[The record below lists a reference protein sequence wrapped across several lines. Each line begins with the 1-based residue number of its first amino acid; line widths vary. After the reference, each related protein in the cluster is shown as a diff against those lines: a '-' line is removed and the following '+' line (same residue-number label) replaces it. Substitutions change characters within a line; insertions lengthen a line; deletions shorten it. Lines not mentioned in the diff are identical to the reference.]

1 MKLKEI
7 KLSIL
12 AILLMIVSC
21 GTVVAQ
27 TSETINGITYELIND
42 NEAIVKSF
50 GTLKD
55 AVIPSTIKKDE
66 KTYNIIGVCV
76 NSPSSYPDNS
86 TLVSVTF
93 GENIN
98 YVGNYSFMNFKS
110 LKKVKLNDGL
120 VNINDNAFNSCTSL
134 QSIVIPSNVTSIGQ
148 SAFYNSGIKTI
159 YCNADAENAPNLGDD
174 AFPSGSVIFVKD
186 INKYKNGDNNWNNFE
201 FNTISAAA
209 IHKESTE
216 PTYYTTFS
224 NQFSDTELTSDDA
237 TIELEL
243 YNVKVDDGKLVLT
256 KRGDNQ
262 VAKGEGV
269 LVKATSNKATSNTT
283 INVKYLDTTKEK
295 ASENQLVAMPAI
307 GDVVKATNGKRIYRL
322 TYKNNSAKTDLGFYL
337 ASVGETKDG
346 SVVNCVAGKAY
357 LEVPSET
364 SYSKGF
370 GIDNA
375 ETTSVDSM
383 PIESE
388 ENTIIYNLNGQAV
401 SNPSKGIYIKNNKK
415 FVVK

>member
-27 TSETINGITYELIND
+27 TSETINDITYELNDDD

-55 AVIPSTIKKDE
+55 AVIPSTITKDK
-66 KTYNIIGVCV
+66 KTYKIIGVFV

-110 LKKVKLNDGL
+110 LKKVELNDGL
-120 VNINDNAFNSCTSL
+120 VDIYNNAFNFCTSL

-148 SAFYNSGIKTI
+148 SVFYNSGIKTI
-159 YCNADAENAPNLGDD
+159 YCNADAEDAPTLGNN
-174 AFPSGSVIFVKD
+174 AFPSGSVIFVKN
-186 INKYKNGDNNWNNFE
+186 INDNWKNFK

-256 KRGDNQ
+256 MRGDNQ

-269 LVKATSNKATSNTT
+269 LVKAKSNTT
-283 INVKYLDTTKEK
+283 INVKYLNTTKEK

-322 TYKNNSAKTDLGFYL
+322 TYKDNSAKTDLGFYL

>member
-27 TSETINGITYELIND
+27 TSETINDITYELNDDD

-55 AVIPSTIKKDE
+55 AVIPSTITKDK
-66 KTYNIIGVCV
+66 KTYKIIGVFV

-110 LKKVKLNDGL
+110 LKKVELNDGL
-120 VNINDNAFNSCTSL
+120 ENINDNAFNSCTSL
-134 QSIVIPSNVTSIGQ
+134 QSIVIPSTVTSIGQ
-148 SAFYNSGIKTI
+148 SVFYNSGIKTI
-159 YCNADAENAPNLGDD
+159 YCNAENAPILGND

-186 INKYKNGDNNWNNFE
+186 IIKYKNEDNCNWKNFT

-209 IHKESTE
+209 IHEESTKS
-216 PTYYTTFS
+216 TYYTTFS
-224 NQFSDTELTSDDA
+224 NQFSDTELTSDA
-237 TIELEL
+237 TIEL

-269 LVKATSNKATSNTT
+269 LVKATSNTT

>member
-55 AVIPSTIKKDE
+55 AVIPPTITKDE
-66 KTYNIIGVCV
+66 KTYKIIGVFV

-110 LKKVKLNDGL
+110 LKKVELNDGL
-120 VNINDNAFNSCTSL
+120 ENINDNAFNSCTSL

-148 SAFYNSGIKTI
+148 SAFFNSGIKTI
-159 YCNADAENAPNLGDD
+159 YCNAENVPNLGDG
-174 AFPSGSVIFVKD
+174 AFPSGSVIFVKN
-186 INKYKNGDNNWNNFE
+186 INDNWKNFK

-224 NQFSDTELTSDDA
+224 NQFSDTELTSDA
-237 TIELEL
+237 KIEL

-269 LVKATSNKATSNTT
+269 LVKATSNTT

-322 TYKNNSAKTDLGFYL
+322 TYKDNSKKTDLGFYL

>member
-55 AVIPSTIKKDE
+55 AVIPPMITKDE
-66 KTYNIIGVCV
+66 KTYKIIGVNV

-98 YVGNYSFMNFKS
+98 YVGEYSFMNFKS
-110 LKKVKLNDGL
+110 LKKVELNDGL
-120 VNINDNAFNSCTSL
+120 VDIYNNAFNFCTSL

-148 SAFYNSGIKTI
+148 SVFYNSGIKTI
-159 YCNADAENAPNLGDD
+159 YCNADAEDAPTLGNN
-174 AFPSGSVIFVKD
+174 AFPSGSVIFVKN
-186 INKYKNGDNNWNNFE
+186 INDNWKNFK

-256 KRGDNQ
+256 MRGDNQ

-269 LVKATSNKATSNTT
+269 LVKAKSNTT
-283 INVKYLDTTKEK
+283 INVKYLNTTKEK

-322 TYKNNSAKTDLGFYL
+322 TYKDNSAKTDLGFYL

>member
-110 LKKVKLNDGL
+110 LKKVELNDGL
-120 VNINDNAFNSCTSL
+120 VNIYDNAFNSCISL

-148 SAFYNSGIKTI
+148 SAFFNSGIKTI
-159 YCNADAENAPNLGDD
+159 YCNAENVPNLGDD
-174 AFPSGSVIFVKD
+174 AFPSGSVIFVKN
-186 INKYKNGDNNWNNFE
+186 INDNWKNFK

-224 NQFSDTELTSDDA
+224 NQFSDTELTSGDA
-237 TIELEL
+237 TIEL

-283 INVKYLDTTKEK
+283 INVKYLNTTKEK

-322 TYKNNSAKTDLGFYL
+322 TYKDNSAKTDLGFYL

>member
-110 LKKVKLNDGL
+110 LKKVELNDGL
-120 VNINDNAFNSCTSL
+120 ENINDNAFNYCTSL
-134 QSIVIPSNVTSIGQ
+134 QSIVIPSTVTSIGQ
-148 SAFYNSGIKTI
+148 SAFFNSGIKTI
-159 YCNADAENAPNLGDD
+159 YCNAENVPTLGND
-174 AFPSGSVIFVKD
+174 AFPSPSGSVIFVKD
-186 INKYKNGDNNWNNFE
+186 IIKYKNGNNWKNFK

-216 PTYYTTFS
+216 STYYTTFS
-224 NQFSDTELTSDDA
+224 NQFSDTELTSDA
-237 TIELEL
+237 KIEL

-256 KRGDNQ
+256 MRGDNQ

-269 LVKATSNKATSNTT
+269 LVKAKSNTT
-283 INVKYLDTTKEK
+283 INVKYLNTTKEK

-322 TYKNNSAKTDLGFYL
+322 TYKDNSAKTDLGFYL

>member
-27 TSETINGITYELIND
+27 TSETINGITYELNDDD

-55 AVIPSTIKKDE
+55 AVIPPMITKDE
-66 KTYNIIGVCV
+66 KTYKIIGVNV

-98 YVGNYSFMNFKS
+98 YIGEYSFMNFKS
-110 LKKVKLNDGL
+110 LKKVELNDGL
-120 VNINDNAFNSCTSL
+120 VDIYNNAFNFCTSL

-148 SAFYNSGIKTI
+148 SVFYNSGIKTI
-159 YCNADAENAPNLGDD
+159 YCNADAEDAPTLGNN

-186 INKYKNGDNNWNNFE
+186 IDKYKNGDNNWNNFE

-209 IHKESTE
+209 IHKEST
-216 PTYYTTFS
+216 YYTTFS
-224 NQFSDTELTSDDA
+224 NQFSDTELTSDA
-237 TIELEL
+237 KIEL

-256 KRGDNQ
+256 MRGDNQ

-269 LVKATSNKATSNTT
+269 LVKAKSNTT
-283 INVKYLDTTKEK
+283 INVKYLNTTKEK

-307 GDVVKATNGKRIYRL
+307 GDVVKATSGKRIYRL

-364 SYSKGF
+364 SNSKGF

>member
-27 TSETINGITYELIND
+27 TSETINDDITYELNDDD

-55 AVIPSTIKKDE
+55 AVIPPTITKDE
-66 KTYNIIGVCV
+66 KTYKIIGVFV

-110 LKKVKLNDGL
+110 LKKVELNDGL
-120 VNINDNAFNSCTSL
+120 ENINDNAFNSCTSL

-159 YCNADAENAPNLGDD
+159 YCNADAEDAPTLGNN

-186 INKYKNGDNNWNNFE
+186 IDKYKNGDNNWNNFE

-209 IHKESTE
+209 IHEES
-216 PTYYTTFS
+216 TYYTTFS
-224 NQFSDTELTSDDA
+224 NQFSDTELTSGDA
-237 TIELEL
+237 TIEL

-269 LVKATSNKATSNTT
+269 LVKAKSNTT

>member
-55 AVIPSTIKKDE
+55 AVIPPTITKDE
-66 KTYNIIGVCV
+66 KTYKIIGVFV

-110 LKKVKLNDGL
+110 LKKVELNDGL
-120 VNINDNAFNSCTSL
+120 VDIYNNAFNFCTSL
-134 QSIVIPSNVTSIGQ
+134 QSIVIPSTVTSIGQ
-148 SAFYNSGIKTI
+148 SAFFNSGIKTI
-159 YCNADAENAPNLGDD
+159 YCNAENVPNLGDD
-174 AFPSGSVIFVKD
+174 AFPSGSVIFVKN
-186 INKYKNGDNNWNNFE
+186 INDNWKKFT

-224 NQFSDTELTSDDA
+224 NQFSDTELTSGDA
-237 TIELEL
+237 TIEL
-243 YNVKVDDGKLVLT
+243 YNVKVDDGDLVLT
-256 KRGDNQ
+256 MRGDNQ

-322 TYKNNSAKTDLGFYL
+322 TYKDNSKKTDLGFYL

>member
-27 TSETINGITYELIND
+27 TSETINGITYELRND

-55 AVIPSTIKKDE
+55 AVIPPMITKDE
-66 KTYNIIGVCV
+66 KTYKIIGVNV

-86 TLVSVTF
+86 TLFSVTF

-98 YVGNYSFMNFKS
+98 YVGEYSFMNFKS
-110 LKKVKLNDGL
+110 LKKVELNDGL
-120 VNINDNAFNSCTSL
+120 VDIYNNAFNFCTSL
-134 QSIVIPSNVTSIGQ
+134 QSIVIPSTVTSIGQ
-148 SAFYNSGIKTI
+148 SAFFNSGIKTI
-159 YCNADAENAPNLGDD
+159 YCNAENVPNLGDD
-174 AFPSGSVIFVKD
+174 AFPSGSVIFVKN
-186 INKYKNGDNNWNNFE
+186 INDNWKNFK

-224 NQFSDTELTSDDA
+224 NQFSDTELTSGDA
-237 TIELEL
+237 TIEL

-322 TYKNNSAKTDLGFYL
+322 TYKDNSKKTDLGFYL

>member
-110 LKKVKLNDGL
+110 LKKVELNDGL
-120 VNINDNAFNSCTSL
+120 VDIYNNAFNFCTSL
-134 QSIVIPSNVTSIGQ
+134 QSIVIPSTVTSIGQ
-148 SAFYNSGIKTI
+148 SAFFNSGIKTI
-159 YCNADAENAPNLGDD
+159 YCNAENVPNLGDD
-174 AFPSGSVIFVKD
+174 AFPSGSVIFVKN
-186 INKYKNGDNNWNNFE
+186 INDNWKKFT

-224 NQFSDTELTSDDA
+224 NQFSDTELTSGDA
-237 TIELEL
+237 TIEL

-283 INVKYLDTTKEK
+283 INVKYLNTTKEK

-322 TYKNNSAKTDLGFYL
+322 TYKDNSKKTDLGFYL

>member
-110 LKKVKLNDGL
+110 LKKVELNDGL
-120 VNINDNAFNSCTSL
+120 VNIYDNAFNSCTSL
-134 QSIVIPSNVTSIGQ
+134 QSIVIPSTVTSIGQ
-148 SAFYNSGIKTI
+148 SAFFNSGIKTI
-159 YCNADAENAPNLGDD
+159 YCNAENVPNLGDD
-174 AFPSGSVIFVKD
+174 AFPSGSVIFVKN
-186 INKYKNGDNNWNNFE
+186 INDNWKKFT

-224 NQFSDTELTSDDA
+224 NQFSDTELTSGDA
-237 TIELEL
+237 TIEL
-243 YNVKVDDGKLVLT
+243 YNVKVDDGELVLT
-256 KRGDNQ
+256 MRGDNQ

-322 TYKNNSAKTDLGFYL
+322 TYKDNSKKTDLGFYL

-401 SNPSKGIYIKNNKK
+401 SNQSKGIYIKNNKK

>member
-27 TSETINGITYELIND
+27 TSETINDITYELNDDD

-55 AVIPSTIKKDE
+55 AVIPSTITKDK
-66 KTYNIIGVCV
+66 KTYKIIGVFV

-98 YVGNYSFMNFKS
+98 YVGEYSFMNFKS
-110 LKKVKLNDGL
+110 LKKVELNDGL
-120 VNINDNAFNSCTSL
+120 VDIYNNAFNFCTSL

-148 SAFYNSGIKTI
+148 SVFYNSGIKTI
-159 YCNADAENAPNLGDD
+159 YCNADAEDAPTLGNN
-174 AFPSGSVIFVKD
+174 AFPSGSVIFVKN
-186 INKYKNGDNNWNNFE
+186 INDNWKNFK

-256 KRGDNQ
+256 MRGDNQ

-269 LVKATSNKATSNTT
+269 LVKAKSNTT
-283 INVKYLDTTKEK
+283 INVKYLNTTKEK

-322 TYKNNSAKTDLGFYL
+322 TYKDNSAKTDLGFYL

>member
-55 AVIPSTIKKDE
+55 AVIPPTITKDE
-66 KTYNIIGVCV
+66 KTYKIIGVFV

-110 LKKVKLNDGL
+110 LKKVELNDGL
-120 VNINDNAFNSCTSL
+120 VDIYNNAFNFCTSL
-134 QSIVIPSNVTSIGQ
+134 QSIVIPSTVTSIGQ
-148 SAFYNSGIKTI
+148 SAFFNSGIKTI
-159 YCNADAENAPNLGDD
+159 YCNAENVPNLGDD
-174 AFPSGSVIFVKD
+174 AFPSGSVIFVKN
-186 INKYKNGDNNWNNFE
+186 INDNWKNFK

-224 NQFSDTELTSDDA
+224 NQFSDTELTSGDA
-237 TIELEL
+237 TIEL

-375 ETTSVDSM
+375 ETTSVNSM

>member
-55 AVIPSTIKKDE
+55 AVIPPKITKDE
-66 KTYNIIGVCV
+66 KTYEITGVYV
-76 NSPSSYPDNS
+76 NSSSSHPDNS

-110 LKKVKLNDGL
+110 LKKVELNDGL
-120 VNINDNAFNSCTSL
+120 VNIYDNAFNSCISL

-148 SAFYNSGIKTI
+148 SAFFNSGIKTI
-159 YCNADAENAPNLGDD
+159 YCNAENVPNLGDD
-174 AFPSGSVIFVKD
+174 AFPSGSVIFVKN
-186 INKYKNGDNNWNNFE
+186 INDNWKNFK

-224 NQFSDTELTSDDA
+224 NQFSDTELTSGDA
-237 TIELEL
+237 TIEL

-322 TYKNNSAKTDLGFYL
+322 TYKDNSAKTDLGFYL

>member
-7 KLSIL
+7 KLFIL

-27 TSETINGITYELIND
+27 TSETINNITYELNDDD

-55 AVIPSTIKKDE
+55 AVIPSTITKDK
-66 KTYNIIGVCV
+66 KTYKITGVFV

-110 LKKVKLNDGL
+110 LKKVELNDGL
-120 VNINDNAFNSCTSL
+120 ENINDNAFNFCTSL
-134 QSIVIPSNVTSIGQ
+134 QSIVIPSTVTSIGQ
-148 SAFYNSGIKTI
+148 SAFFNSGIKTI
-159 YCNADAENAPNLGDD
+159 YCNAENVPTLGND
-174 AFPSGSVIFVKD
+174 AFPLGPVIFVKNID
-186 INKYKNGDNNWNNFE
+186 KYKNGDNNWNNFE

-209 IHKESTE
+209 IHKEST
-216 PTYYTTFS
+216 YYTTFS
-224 NQFSDTELTSDDA
+224 NQFSDTELTSGDA
-237 TIELEL
+237 TIEL

-256 KRGDNQ
+256 MRGDNQ

-269 LVKATSNKATSNTT
+269 LVKAKSNTT

-322 TYKNNSAKTDLGFYL
+322 TYKDNSKKTDLGFYL

>member
-55 AVIPSTIKKDE
+55 AVIPPTITKDE
-66 KTYNIIGVCV
+66 KTYKIIGVFV

-110 LKKVKLNDGL
+110 LKKVELNDGL
-120 VNINDNAFNSCTSL
+120 ENINDNAFNSCTSL

-148 SAFYNSGIKTI
+148 SAFFNSGIKTI
-159 YCNADAENAPNLGDD
+159 YCNAENVPTLGND
-174 AFPSGSVIFVKD
+174 AFPSPSGSVIFVKD
-186 INKYKNGDNNWNNFE
+186 IIKYKNGNNWKNFK

-243 YNVKVDDGKLVLT
+243 YNVKVDDGTLVLT
-256 KRGDNQ
+256 MRGDNQ

-269 LVKATSNKATSNTT
+269 LVKAKSNTT
-283 INVKYLDTTKEK
+283 INVKYLNTTKEK

-322 TYKNNSAKTDLGFYL
+322 TYKDNSAKTDLGFYL

>member
-55 AVIPSTIKKDE
+55 AVIPPTIKKDE

-110 LKKVKLNDGL
+110 LKKVELNDGL
-120 VNINDNAFNSCTSL
+120 VNIYDNAFNSCISL

-148 SAFYNSGIKTI
+148 SVFYNSGIKTI
-159 YCNADAENAPNLGDD
+159 YCNAENAPTLEDD
-174 AFPSGSVIFVKD
+174 ACPLGPVIFVKD
-186 INKYKNGDNNWNNFE
+186 INKYKDRDNWKKFT

-224 NQFSDTELTSDDA
+224 NQFSDTELTSGDA
-237 TIELEL
+237 TIEL

-283 INVKYLDTTKEK
+283 INVKYLNTTKEK

-322 TYKNNSAKTDLGFYL
+322 TYKDNSAKTDLGFYL